1 MALKRILV
9 VDDDVM
15 VHQLVTAI
23 IQVIGDVEV
32 VAAFNG
38 REALDKANQFPPD
51 LIVSDVNMP
60 DMDGLALT
68 GHIRQHATLS
78 ETPILLLTA
87 RSDTQD
93 KYHGFLHGADDYLVK
108 PFALAELL
116 ARLRA
121 IVRRAPGAGDPD
133 DGTLEY
139 GDLRLDLET
148 LMGERSGR
156 RFELTRT
163 EFLLLELFMRNPDR
177 VLTREVILDRVW
189 GMDART
195 STNGIEVYVGYL
207 RRKLESGGEPRLLQ
221 TVRGFGY
228 ALRDTP

>member
-1 MALKRILV
+1 MRV
-9 VDDDVM
+9 
-15 VHQLVTAI
+15 
-23 IQVIGDVEV
+23 
-32 VAAFNG
+32 
-38 REALDKANQFPPD
+38 
-51 LIVSDVNMP
+51 LIVEDDPRVRGSLERALRANGHSVESAEGGATGLAAVVRVAPDAVVLDVNLP
-60 DMDGLALT
+60 DINGFEICRELRRRGD
-68 GHIRQHATLS
+68 R
-78 ETPILLLTA
+78 TPILMLTA
-87 RSDTQD
+87 RDSVSDRVEGLD
-93 KYHGFLHGADDYLVK
+93 AGADDYLVK

-121 IVRRAPGAGDPD
+121 IGRRAPGAEANE
-133 DGTLEY
+133 DGLLEY
-139 GDLRLDLET
+139 LDLRLDLQS
-148 LMGERSGR
+148 LMAERGGR

-177 VLTREVILDRVW
+177 VLTRELILDRVW

-207 RRKLESGGEPRLLQ
+207 RRKLEAGGESRLLQ

>member
-1 MALKRILV
+1 
-9 VDDDVM
+9 
-15 VHQLVTAI
+15 
-23 IQVIGDVEV
+23 
-32 VAAFNG
+32 
-38 REALDKANQFPPD
+38 
-51 LIVSDVNMP
+51 
-60 DMDGLALT
+60 
-68 GHIRQHATLS
+68 
-78 ETPILLLTA
+78 
-87 RSDTQD
+87 
-93 KYHGFLHGADDYLVK
+93 
-108 PFALAELL
+108 
-116 ARLRA
+116 
-121 IVRRAPGAGDPD
+121 
-133 DGTLEY
+133 
-139 GDLRLDLET
+139 
-148 LMGERSGR
+148 MGERSGR

>member
-1 MALKRILV
+1 MRV
-9 VDDDVM
+9 
-15 VHQLVTAI
+15 
-23 IQVIGDVEV
+23 
-32 VAAFNG
+32 
-38 REALDKANQFPPD
+38 
-51 LIVSDVNMP
+51 LIVEDDPRVRGSLERALRANGYAVESAEGGATGLAAVVRVAPDAVVLDVNLP
-60 DMDGLALT
+60 DINGFEICRELRRRGD
-68 GHIRQHATLS
+68 R
-78 ETPILLLTA
+78 TPILMLTA
-87 RSDTQD
+87 RDSVTDRVEGLD
-93 KYHGFLHGADDYLVK
+93 AGADDYLVK

-121 IVRRAPGAGDPD
+121 IVRRTPGADAAD
-133 DGTLEY
+133 DGVLEY
-139 GDLRLDLET
+139 LDLRLDVEALT
-148 LMGERSGR
+148 AERGGR

-207 RRKLESGGEPRLLQ
+207 RRKMEADGEPRLLQ

-228 ALRDTP
+228 ALRDTA

>member
-1 MALKRILV
+1 MRV
-9 VDDDVM
+9 
-15 VHQLVTAI
+15 
-23 IQVIGDVEV
+23 
-32 VAAFNG
+32 
-38 REALDKANQFPPD
+38 
-51 LIVSDVNMP
+51 LIVEDDPRVRGSLERALRANGYAVESAEGGATGLAAVVRVAPDAVVLDVNLP
-60 DMDGLALT
+60 DINGFEICRELRRRGD
-68 GHIRQHATLS
+68 R
-78 ETPILLLTA
+78 TPILMLTA
-87 RSDTQD
+87 RDSVTDRVEGLD
-93 KYHGFLHGADDYLVK
+93 AGADDYLVK

-121 IVRRAPGAGDPD
+121 IVRRTPGAEAQD
-133 DGTLEY
+133 DGLLEY
-139 GDLRLDLET
+139 LDLRLDLES
-148 LMGERSGR
+148 LMAERGGR

-207 RRKLESGGEPRLLQ
+207 RRKLEAGGEPRLLQ

-228 ALRDTP
+228 ALRDTA